1 MAYGDYQLEEIVAPE
16 GYRLLEKTIDF
27 KIEKN
32 TYVAGETT
40 GLLEV
45 VNSKSTKNQLADTG
59 NKQTTGGAGSMNQA
73 SGSLSRRLPST
84 GDRRLD
90 VGLLG
95 LLLMLIAFSTY
106 GIRKKQQQGNN

>member
-1 MAYGDYQLEEIVAPE
+1 
-16 GYRLLEKTIDF
+16 
-27 KIEKN
+27 
-32 TYVAGETT
+32 
-40 GLLEV
+40 
-45 VNSKSTKNQLADTG
+45 
-59 NKQTTGGAGSMNQA
+59 MNQA